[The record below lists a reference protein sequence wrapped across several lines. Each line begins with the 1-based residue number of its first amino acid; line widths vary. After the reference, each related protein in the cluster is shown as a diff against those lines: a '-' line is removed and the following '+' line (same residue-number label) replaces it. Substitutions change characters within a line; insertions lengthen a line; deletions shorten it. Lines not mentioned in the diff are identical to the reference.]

1 MAGSAGKRLTISC
14 LQWYRVLCAAKDGEL
29 ALQGQAGAEMIEL
42 LQVVKGERPSY
53 NVGQMSLLEK
63 INETAD
69 LRRLPLEQLETVSD
83 EIRKYILET
92 MSRIGGH
99 TGASLGAIELAVAL
113 HYAFDTPR
121 DRLVWDVGHQ
131 AYAHK
136 ILTGRRELLPTIK
149 QYGGISGF
157 LRRDESE
164 YDTFGAGHASTSL
177 SAALGMAIARDR
189 KGEDHHVVALIGDAS
204 LAGGMAMEAIN
215 QAGHLKTRL
224 IVVLNDNEMSIAPA
238 VGALTGYL
246 NRIRGAQGYHRFKD
260 EVEETLLAIPSLGER
275 LHHAAKAMKDAIA
288 AAVLPGALVSELGF
302 KYIGYVDGH
311 NPRALV
317 AALREAKQV
326 KDGPVI
332 VHALTTKGKG
342 YPQAE
347 KDYYRWHATGPFD
360 LKTGKAVKSA
370 AKAPTYT
377 SVFGKT
383 LCELMEKDPKIVALT
398 AAMPDGTGVCDALER
413 FPDRSFDVGIAEQ
426 HCVTFAA
433 GMSCEGLKP
442 VCAIYSTFLQRAFDQ
457 LVHDVC
463 IQNLNVKFCL
473 DRGGIAGG
481 DGPTHHGLLDIAYLR
496 GVPNIIVMAPK
507 DEGEMRDMMLTLVE
521 HEGPAAMRYPRGNGV
536 GASIDREPELLE
548 IGKGEILRDGGE
560 IAIVAYGSMVH
571 PSLQAAENLSREGIE
586 TTVVNARFV
595 KPLDAQLLLA
605 LARTKRLIVTVE
617 EAYLAGG
624 FGSAVLELL
633 EENGLQDK
641 VRVVRMGIP
650 DRLVTHGDP
659 KLLLAKYGLDTDGIF
674 TRVRESIEVL
684 DDRRAKPQKVGS

>member
-1 MAGSAGKRLTISC
+1 
-14 LQWYRVLCAAKDGEL
+14 
-29 ALQGQAGAEMIEL
+29 
-42 LQVVKGERPSY
+42 
-53 NVGQMSLLEK
+53 MSLLEQ
-63 INETAD
+63 INSPAD
-69 LRRLPLEQLETVSD
+69 LRRLPAENLPQVAD
-83 EIRKYILET
+83 EIRQYILET

-136 ILTGRRELLPTIK
+136 ILTGRRESLPTIK

-164 YDTFGAGHASTSL
+164 YDVFGAGHASTSL
-177 SAALGMAIARDR
+177 SAALGMAIARDK
-189 KGEDHHVVALIGDAS
+189 KGENHHVVALIGDAS

-215 QAGHLKTRL
+215 QAGHLKSRL

-246 NRIRGAQGYHRFKD
+246 NRIRGAHNYHRFKD
-260 EVEETLLAIPSLGER
+260 EVEETLLAIPSVGER
-275 LHHAAKAMKDAIA
+275 LHHAAKTVKDAIA

-317 AALREAKQV
+317 AALREAQQIE
-326 KDGPVI
+326 DGPVI

-342 YPQAE
+342 HPKAE
-347 KDYYRWHATGPFD
+347 QDYYRWHATGPFD
-360 LKTGKAVKSA
+360 LKSGQAIKSKAA
-370 AKAPTYT
+370 APTYT
-377 SVFGKT
+377 AVFGNT
-383 LCELMEKDPKIVALT
+383 LAELMARDEKIIALT
-398 AAMPDGTGVCDALER
+398 AAMPDGTGICTALEK
-413 FPDRSFDVGIAEQ
+413 FPERSFDVGIAEQ

-442 VCAIYSTFLQRAFDQ
+442 VCAIYSTFLQRGFDQ

-473 DRGGIAGG
+473 DRGGVAGG

-496 GVPNIIVMAPK
+496 AVPNLVLMAPK
-507 DEGEMRDMMLTLVE
+507 DEGEMRDMLLTMVE
-521 HEGPAAMRYPRGNGV
+521 HVGPAAMRYPRGNGV
-536 GASIDREPELLE
+536 GVNIDRDPQILE

-571 PSLQAAENLSREGIE
+571 PSLQAAENLAKEKIE

-595 KPLDAQLLLA
+595 KPLDAPLLLA
-605 LARTKRLIVTVE
+605 LAQTKRLIVTVE

-624 FGSAVLELL
+624 FGSALLELL

-641 VRVVRMGIP
+641 LRVVRMGIP

-659 KLLLAKYGLDTDGIF
+659 KLLLAKFGLDTDGIY
-674 TRVRESIEVL
+674 TRVKESVDVM
-684 DDRRAKPQKVGS
+684 DDRRAKLQKVGR

>member
-1 MAGSAGKRLTISC
+1 MK
-14 LQWYRVLCAAKDGEL
+14 
-29 ALQGQAGAEMIEL
+29 L
-42 LQVVKGERPSY
+42 LQ
-53 NVGQMSLLEK
+53 N
-63 INETAD
+63 INSPAD
-69 LRRLPLEQLETVSD
+69 LRRLQPEELQTVAD
-83 EIRKYILET
+83 EVRQYILET

-99 TGASLGAIELAVAL
+99 TGASLGAVELAVAL
-113 HYAFDTPR
+113 HYAFDTPH

-136 ILTGRRELLPTIK
+136 ILTGRRDLLPTIK

-164 YDTFGAGHASTSL
+164 FDTFGAGHASTSI

-189 KGEDHHVVALIGDAS
+189 KGEQHHVVALIGDAS

-246 NRIRGAQGYHRFKD
+246 NRIRESQGYHRFKE
-260 EVEETLLAIPSLGER
+260 EVEETLLAIPTLGGR
-275 LHHAAKAMKDAIA
+275 LHHAAKTMKDAIA

-311 NPRALV
+311 NPQALV
-317 AALREAKQV
+317 AALREAQQI

-332 VHALTTKGKG
+332 VHALTSKGKG
-342 YPQAE
+342 YPGDE
-347 KDYYRWHATGPFD
+347 SDYYRWHATGPFE
-360 LKTGKAVKSA
+360 LATGKPIKSP
-370 AKAPTYT
+370 AKTPTYT

-383 LCELMEKDPKIVALT
+383 LCQLMEKNERVVALT
-398 AAMPDGTGVCDALER
+398 AAMPDGTGICDALEK
-413 FPDRSFDVGIAEQ
+413 FPKRSFDVGIAEQ

-433 GMSCEGLKP
+433 GMSCEGLIP

-463 IQNLNVKFCL
+463 IQDLNVKFCL

-496 GVPNIIVMAPK
+496 AVPNLIVMAPK
-507 DEGEMRDMMLTLVE
+507 DEGEMRDMMLTMIE
-521 HEGPAAMRYPRGNGV
+521 HQGPAAMRYPRGNGI
-536 GASIDREPELLE
+536 GAAIDREPQRLE
-548 IGKGEILRDGGE
+548 IGRGEIVRDGGE
-560 IAIVAYGSMVH
+560 IAIIAYGSMVH
-571 PSLQAAENLSREGIE
+571 PSLQAAENLSRAGIE
-586 TTVVNARFV
+586 ATVVNARFV
-595 KPLDAQLLLA
+595 KPLDAELILA
-605 LARTKRLIVTVE
+605 LARTRRLLVTVE
-617 EAYLAGG
+617 EAYMAGG

-641 VRVVRMGIP
+641 LRVVRMGIP
-650 DRLVTHGDP
+650 DRLVTHGDG
-659 KLLLAKYGLDTDGIF
+659 KLLLAKYGLDADGIY
-674 TRVRESIEVL
+674 TRVKESIEVL
-684 DDRRAKPQKVGS
+684 EDRRAKRQKV

>member
-1 MAGSAGKRLTISC
+1 MNLLT
-14 LQWYRVLCAAKDGEL
+14 E
-29 ALQGQAGAEMIEL
+29 
-42 LQVVKGERPSY
+42 
-53 NVGQMSLLEK
+53 
-63 INETAD
+63 INSPAD
-69 LRRLPLEQLETVSD
+69 LRRLRPEQLREVAD
-83 EIRKYILET
+83 EIRQYILET
-92 MSRIGGH
+92 MARVGGH
-99 TGASLGAIELAVAL
+99 TGASLGAVELAVAL
-113 HYAFDTPR
+113 HYAFETPR

-136 ILTGRRELLPTIK
+136 ILTGRRDQLATIK
-149 QYGGISGF
+149 QYGGLSGF

-164 YDTFGAGHASTSL
+164 YDTFGAGHASTSI
-177 SAALGMAIARDR
+177 SAALGMAMARDH
-189 KGEDHHVVALIGDAS
+189 KGEDYHVVALIGDAS

-224 IVVLNDNEMSIAPA
+224 IVLLNDNEMSIAPA

-246 NRIRGAQGYHRFKD
+246 NRIRESQGYHRLKD
-260 EVEETLLAIPSLGER
+260 EVGETLLSIPFGER
-275 LHHAAKAMKDAIA
+275 LHHAAKTMKDAIA

-317 AALREAKQV
+317 AALREAQQV

-347 KDYYRWHATGPFD
+347 SDYYRWHATGPFD
-360 LKTGKAVKSA
+360 LKTGKPIKTV
-370 AKAPTYT
+370 AKTPTYT
-377 SVFGKT
+377 TVFGDT
-383 LCELMEKDPKIVALT
+383 LCSLMEDNPKIVALT
-398 AAMPDGTGVCDALER
+398 AAMPDGTGICSALER
-413 FPDRSFDVGIAEQ
+413 FPGRAFDVGIAEQ

-442 VCAIYSTFLQRAFDQ
+442 VCAIYSTFLQRGFDQ
-457 LVHDVC
+457 LIHDVC

-473 DRGGIAGG
+473 DRGGVAGG
-481 DGPTHHGLLDIAYLR
+481 DGPTHHGLLDTAYLR
-496 GVPNIIVMAPK
+496 AVPNIAVMAPK
-507 DEGEMRDMMLTLVE
+507 DEGEMRDMMLTMVE
-521 HEGPAAMRYPRGNGV
+521 HMGPVAMRYPRGNGV
-536 GASIDREPELLE
+536 GADITRDPQLLE
-548 IGKGEILRDGGE
+548 IGKGELLRDGGE

-571 PSLQAAENLSREGIE
+571 PALQAAENLAKEKIE
-586 TTVVNARFV
+586 TTVVSARFV
-595 KPLDAQLLLA
+595 KPLDAPLLLA
-605 LARTKRLIVTVE
+605 LAKTKRLIVTVE

-633 EENGLQDK
+633 EENGLQDR

-659 KLLLAKYGLDTDGIF
+659 KLLLAKYGLDADGVYN
-674 TRVRESIEVL
+674 RVKESIDVL
-684 DDRRAKPQKVGS
+684 DDRRTNQKK

>member
-1 MAGSAGKRLTISC
+1 MICGVSKSLKATI
-14 LQWYRVLCAAKDGEL
+14 QYAAMKLL
-29 ALQGQAGAEMIEL
+29 AE
-42 LQVVKGERPSY
+42 
-53 NVGQMSLLEK
+53 
-63 INETAD
+63 INSPAD
-69 LRRLPLEQLETVSD
+69 LRRLSPDQLQQVAD
-83 EIRKYILET
+83 EIRQYILET
-92 MSRIGGH
+92 MSRVGGH
-99 TGASLGAIELAVAL
+99 TGASLGAVELAVAL
-113 HYAFDTPR
+113 HYAFDTPH

-136 ILTGRRELLPTIK
+136 ILTGRRDQLPTIK
-149 QYGGISGF
+149 QYGGLSGF

-224 IVVLNDNEMSIAPA
+224 IVLLNDNEMSIAPA

-246 NRIRGAQGYHRFKD
+246 NRLRGAQPYHRFKD
-260 EVEETLLAIPSLGER
+260 EVGGTLLSIPSLGER
-275 LHHAAKAMKDAIA
+275 LHHAAKTVKDALA
-288 AAVLPGALVSELGF
+288 AAVLPGALVNELGF

-317 AALREAKQV
+317 AALREAQQI

-342 YPQAE
+342 HPAAE
-347 KDYYRWHATGPFD
+347 KDYYKWHATGPFD
-360 LKTGKAVKSA
+360 LASGQAVKSP

-377 SVFGKT
+377 QVFGET
-383 LCELMEKDPKIVALT
+383 LCELMEKDEKIVALT
-398 AAMPDGTGVCDALER
+398 AAMPDGTGVAMALER

-442 VCAIYSTFLQRAFDQ
+442 VCAIYSTFLQRGFDQ

-463 IQNLNVKFCL
+463 IQDLNVKFCL

-481 DGPTHHGLLDIAYLR
+481 DGQTHHGLLDIAYLR
-496 GVPNIIVMAPK
+496 GVPNIVVMAPK
-507 DEGEMRDMMLTLVE
+507 DEGEMRDMMLTMIE
-521 HEGPAAMRYPRGNGV
+521 HVGPAAIRYPRGNGIGV
-536 GASIDREPELLE
+536 PRTEPQLLE

-560 IAIVAYGSMVH
+560 VAIVAYGSMVH
-571 PSLQAAENLSREGIE
+571 PSLQAADHLAKDGIDA
-586 TTVVNARFV
+586 TVVNARFV
-595 KPLDAQLLLA
+595 KPLDASLMLA

-617 EAYLAGG
+617 EAYLSGG
-624 FGSAVLELL
+624 FGSAVMELL

-659 KLLLAKYGLDTDGIF
+659 KLLLAKYGLDADGIY
-674 TRVRESIEVL
+674 TRVKESVEVL
-684 DDRRAKPQKVGS
+684 DDRRAKRQKV

>member
-1 MAGSAGKRLTISC
+1 MT
-14 LQWYRVLCAAKDGEL
+14 
-29 ALQGQAGAEMIEL
+29 
-42 LQVVKGERPSY
+42 
-53 NVGQMSLLEK
+53 QMSLLEN
-63 INETAD
+63 INSAAD
-69 LRRLPLEQLETVSD
+69 LRRLHATQLQTVAD
-83 EIRKYILET
+83 EIRQYILET

-113 HYAFDTPR
+113 HYAFATPR

-136 ILTGRRELLPTIK
+136 IITGRRDLLPTIK

-246 NRIRGAQGYHRFKD
+246 NRIRTAQGYHRFKD

-275 LHHAAKAMKDAIA
+275 LHHAAKTVKDAIA

-317 AALREAKQV
+317 AALREAQQV

-342 YPQAE
+342 HPQAE

-360 LKTGKAVKSA
+360 LATGNAVKSA
-370 AKAPTYT
+370 AKIPTYT
-377 SVFGKT
+377 SVFGTT
-383 LCELMEKDPKIVALT
+383 LCQLMEKDPKIVALT
-398 AAMPDGTGVCDALER
+398 AAMPDGTGICEALER

-442 VCAIYSTFLQRAFDQ
+442 VCAIYSTFLQRGFDQ
-457 LVHDVC
+457 VVHDVC

-496 GVPNIIVMAPK
+496 GVPNMIVMAPK
-507 DEGEMRDMMLTLVE
+507 DEGEMRDMMLTMFE
-521 HEGPAAMRYPRGNGV
+521 HVGPAAMRYPRGNGI
-536 GASIDREPELLE
+536 GASIDREPQLLE
-548 IGKGEILRDGGE
+548 IGKAEILRDGGE

-571 PSLQAAENLSREGIE
+571 PSLRAAEHLAKDGIE
-586 TTVVNARFV
+586 TTVVNARFA

-624 FGSAVLELL
+624 FGSAILEAL
-633 EENGLQDK
+633 EENGLQDR
-641 VRVVRMGIP
+641 VRIVRMGIP
-650 DRLVTHGDP
+650 DRLVTHGSQVWP
-659 KLLLAKYGLDTDGIF
+659 
-674 TRVRESIEVL
+674 
-684 DDRRAKPQKVGS
+684 